1 MNLPQVEE
9 YGTQTPMSL
18 LRQHIDQGSWYDRS
32 DMSLK
37 KNIISTQYVS
47 CMDLK
52 NGSGY
57 ICPRLQRHFIT
68 FTTQLPS
75 ESDLHTI
82 FGTILHSH
90 LYNFDNEI
98 SQMTKSLTD
107 ASIALHKE
115 ISLRYFICIIFIY
128 TMYMLTY
135 VSICK

>member
-1 MNLPQVEE
+1 
-9 YGTQTPMSL
+9 MSL
-18 LRQHIDQGSWYDRS
+18 LRQHIDQGSWYDRY

-98 SQMTKSLTD
+98 NQMTKNFTD

-115 ISLRYFICIIFIY
+115 ISLRFLPSGTKFYYNF
-128 TMYMLTY
+128 TMRDISA
-135 VSICK
+135 VFKG